1 MTMPFVSALLPTR
14 GRAALQPEVIND
26 AIHSFVSQDWPEK
39 ELVILNDNPKQKL
52 FCLLPDVR
60 VVNLESSL
68 PSLGS
73 KRNALVELAR
83 GDICIQ
89 WDDDDYSMPWRM
101 TQAVAMLDGWHYWSP
116 MKWIYW
122 QKGNPPVVDGN
133 GVGHMCSAFR
143 RKSFLGIYP
152 DLTHGEDIAG
162 HDYALRNLR
171 YRLGGIPDPMVSYIY
186 RFGVSVWHLSG
197 QPNMDTAFQA
207 TPLGPHGTY
216 ELKAETSID
225 WQEIHRQATE
235 KN

>member
-39 ELVILNDNPKQKL
+39 ELVILNDNPKQDL
-52 FCLLPDVR
+52 FCSLPNVR
-60 VVNLESSL
+60 IFNLKSNL

-83 GDICIQ
+83 GDICVQ

-122 QKGNPPVVDGN
+122 QKGNPAVVDGN

-162 HDYALRNLR
+162 HNYALRNLASTYPVNR
-171 YRLGGIPDPMVSYIY
+171 IWMS
-186 RFGVSVWHLSG
+186 HLLQLLWDRTG
-197 QPNMDTAFQA
+197 
-207 TPLGPHGTY
+207 L
-216 ELKAETSID
+216 TS
-225 WQEIHRQATE
+225 
-235 KN
+235 